1 MLLADMLY
9 ICSSYQ
15 WREGGWTRGHWYRWA
30 WREAKIEGID
40 ISGEGRIG
48 RKAQDACAERDRA
61 RIRFLVLSPYSSFW
75 FHSADAG
82 ELWKSPRSFIH
93 RIDVLTF
100 DDCRV
105 DHCCNDKTTIYGT
118 KETSAL
124 KSRQNEMKSNE
135 PPVNLPAIY
144 IFLPRVR
151 TRTANSVRVY
161 VGRVNETPTKSY
173 ISRVNLRRTPLCSSL
188 LSWSCRTSG
197 SRVSLSL
204 CGETN
209 DTLETVVNASIY
221 TEATARETSTS
232 LFRIF
237 HRE

>member
-1 MLLADMLY
+1 MHARNATVRGSDSSCCRHIHLSGFTRRTLANFENPLDF
-9 ICSSYQ
+9 SSIVSTF
-15 WREGGWTRGHWYRWA
+15 WR
-30 WREAKIEGID
+30 
-40 ISGEGRIG
+40 
-48 RKAQDACAERDRA
+48 
-61 RIRFLVLSPYSSFW
+61 
-75 FHSADAG
+75 
-82 ELWKSPRSFIH
+82 
-93 RIDVLTF
+93 F